1 MAVNYTDLKVAVED
15 TVENTFSATD
25 FATLTRL
32 AEQKIY
38 QSIQLP
44 ILRKDATLAL
54 TGGVQTVNLP
64 ADFLA
69 AYSVAVFSTLLGSS
83 GAREF
88 LLNKDVNFMR
98 ESYPVPATTG
108 TPRYYALD
116 GTDTGNDLIQKIILG
131 PTPGANLS
139 LDLNYFYQPETIV
152 TAGTTWLGDNF
163 ESVLINAVLVEAAR
177 FMKEEADVMKMYQDQ
192 FNESFLLL
200 KNLGDGKNRM
210 DAYRSGQV
218 RNPVK

>member
-1 MAVNYTDLKVAVED
+1 MNYTALKAAVED
-15 TVENTFSATD
+15 AVENTFSAAD
-25 FATLTRL
+25 FETLTKL

-38 QSIQLP
+38 QSVQLP

-54 TGGVQTVNLP
+54 SSGVQTLNLP
-64 ADFLA
+64 TDFLA
-69 AYSVAVFSTLLGSS
+69 MYSLAVYSTSPG
-83 GAREF
+83 GGDREF

-98 ESYPVPATTG
+98 ESYPNPATTG

-116 GTDTGNDLIQKIILG
+116 GTSTPLVQKVILG
-131 PTPGANLS
+131 PTPGANFS
-139 LDLNYFYQPETIV
+139 AELNYFYQPESIV
-152 TAGTTWLGDNF
+152 TAGNTWLGDNF
-163 ESVLINAVLVEAAR
+163 ESVLFNAVMVEAAR

-200 KNLGDGKNRM
+200 KNLGDGKNRT

>member
-1 MAVNYTDLKVAVED
+1 MNYAALKVAVED
-15 TVENTFSATD
+15 AVENTFSTDD

-38 QSIQLP
+38 QSVQLP

-54 TGGVQTVNLP
+54 TSGVQTVNLP

-69 AYSVAVFSTLLGSS
+69 AYSIAVFSTLLGSA

-98 ESYPVPATTG
+98 ESYPIPATTG

-116 GTDTGNDLIQKIILG
+116 GTDTGNDLVQKIILG
-131 PTPGANLS
+131 PTPGANFS
-139 LDLNYFYQPETIV
+139 AELNYFYQPESIV
-152 TAGTTWLGDNF
+152 TASNTWLGDNF
-163 ESVLINAVLVEAAR
+163 ESVLFNAVMVEAAR
-177 FMKEEADVMKMYQDQ
+177 FMKEEADIVTMYQNQ

-200 KNLGDGKNRM
+200 KNLGDGKNRQDM
-210 DAYRSGQV
+210 YRSGQV
-218 RNPVK
+218 RTPVK

>member
-1 MAVNYTDLKVAVED
+1 MAVTYTQLQTAVED
-15 TVENTFSATD
+15 TTENTFSATD

-38 QSIQLP
+38 QTVQLP
-44 ILRKDATLAL
+44 ILRKTDSTLTL
-54 TGGVQTVNLP
+54 TAGNRNLSLP
-64 ADFLA
+64 SDFLA
-69 AYSVAVFSTLLGSS
+69 AYSLALVLAS
-83 GAREF
+83 GAYEF

-98 ESYPVPATTG
+98 ESYPNPTTQG
-108 TPRYYALD
+108 QPKYYALD
-116 GTDTGNDLIQKIILG
+116 GTATTLIQKIILG
-131 PTPGANLS
+131 PTPNAALNVE
-139 LDLNYFYQPETIV
+139 LNYFYQPESIV
-152 TAGTTWLGDNF
+152 TAGSTWLGNNF

-177 FMKEEADVMKMYQDQ
+177 FMKAEQDIVQLYVSQ
-192 FNESFLLL
+192 FNDSMLLL

>member
-1 MAVNYTDLKVAVED
+1 MPVTYAQLQTAVED
-15 TVENTFSATD
+15 TTENTFSVTD

-38 QSIQLP
+38 QTVQLP
-44 ILRKDATLAL
+44 ILREDATLSL
-54 TGGVQTVNLP
+54 TGGVQTVDLP
-64 ADFLA
+64 SDFLA
-69 AYSVAVFSTLLGSS
+69 AYSVAVFSTLPGG

-98 ESYPVPATTG
+98 ESYPNPATTG

-116 GTDTGNDLIQKIILG
+116 GTNSGNDLLQKIILG
-131 PTPGANLS
+131 PTPGSNLS
-139 LDLNYFYQPETIV
+139 LDLNYFYQPESIV
-152 TAGTTWLGDNF
+152 TASNTWLGDNF
-163 ESVLINAVLVEAAR
+163 ESVLLNAVLVEAAR
-177 FMKEEADVMKMYQDQ
+177 FMKAEQDVVQLYVSQ
-192 FNESFLLL
+192 FNDSILLL

-210 DAYRSGQV
+210 DAYRDGQV